1 MFKLLK
7 WLLGLV
13 FTLALLVLLAVLIIP
28 KVFNPNDYRDEIV
41 QLVKTKTNRDLRL
54 DGDLS
59 VSVFPWLGVKTKGLS
74 FSQPEKIGGDMVS
87 VDTAQLRIKLI
98 PLLSKKV
105 EIDTI
110 VLDQPQLRLVTLKDG
125 SDSFADLFEEEASEE
140 TTTGDD
146 SDSASDLDVAIV
158 VEGIQI
164 SNAQVI
170 IDDKSEQQR
179 YEISEFNLNTGNL
192 IGNKLASV
200 TASGILNDSSNP
212 DSVEFELDAKARIDT
227 DSLSVEGEDIA
238 LSAILGEDKV
248 NLDVDTFS
256 VTQSKTIDITQLTT
270 KWTGAQSAQVTTSS
284 IQLDLDKQ
292 TANIANTQIAASGL
306 RAVLSDIVATQIV
319 DAPKVKG
326 LLSVDEF
333 NARSLLDDF
342 DVDYKPADSD
352 VLKKVSMSASFNA
365 TKESVDISN
374 LKFNLDE
381 SLLAGSLGV
390 VNFDDPRIKFDLKLN
405 SLNLDKYLPEETAEE
420 AQASEEGGS
429 ISADSLS
436 VPMSAFKDI
445 NVNGSFVADQ
455 LVSGGLELNDIDVK
469 IVSSNGNVT
478 ITPKASLYDGT
489 TDGQIAFSE
498 SAGTSTLKIK
508 NEVDLVVLGDM
519 LQAADITD
527 QLSGVGTLSVDVVV
541 TETNGVQSN
550 EGTIKLLAKNGALKG
565 IDLQSMVKQGYSKY
579 QSLTGSTS
587 STADELL
594 SSSEDDETKFA
605 ELLGTFYLKD
615 FKITNDDFSMKAPL
629 FRVAG
634 AGDILIDAQ
643 TLDYNVD
650 FSIVDTIKGQGGEAF
665 DKLKGLTIPIRLKGD
680 LSAPSYSLDWTQLY
694 KGLAKQKIEEEKAKL
709 LQEKLGLEGE
719 DTSTKGVL
727 KQLLEKEVNGGDEKV
742 SEKSSGETKEEPKSE
757 KDQLKDDLK
766 NKLINGLFN

>member
-13 FTLALLVLLAVLIIP
+13 FTLTLLILLAVLIIP

-41 QLVKTKTNRDLRL
+41 QLVKDKTNRDLRL

-59 VSVFPWLGVKTKGLS
+59 VSVFPWLGVKTQGLS

-110 VLDQPQLRLVTLKDG
+110 VLDKPQLRLVTLKDG
-125 SDSFADLFEEEASEE
+125 SDSFTGLLDESSSEDEAASS
-140 TTTGDD
+140 GDGG
-146 SDSASDLDVAIV
+146 DLDVAIV
-158 VEGIQI
+158 VEGVQI
-164 SNAQVI
+164 NNAQVI
-170 IDDKSEQQR
+170 IDNKAEQQR
-179 YEISEFNLNTGNL
+179 YEVSEFNLNTGNL
-192 IGNKLASV
+192 IGSKLASV
-200 TASGILNDSSNP
+200 SASGIVNDSSNP
-212 DSVEFELDAKARIDT
+212 DSIEFALDGKARIDT
-227 DSLSVEGEDIA
+227 DSLNVEGADMA
-238 LSAILGEDKV
+238 LSASLGEDKINV
-248 NLDVDTFS
+248 DVGAFS
-256 VTQSKTIDITQLTT
+256 FKQSTLLNIDQLTA
-270 KWTGAQSAQVTTSS
+270 KWSGAQSAEITTPS

-292 TANIANTQIAASGL
+292 TANIANTQLSAAGL

-326 LLSVDEF
+326 ALSVDEF
-333 NARSLLDDF
+333 NARSFIDDF
-342 DVDYKPADSD
+342 QVDYKPADSN
-352 VLKKVSMSASFNA
+352 VLKKVSMSSNFNA
-365 TKESVDISN
+365 TKESVDLSN
-374 LKFNLDE
+374 LKLNLDE
-381 SLLAGSLGV
+381 SLLTGSLGV
-390 VNFDDPRIKFDLKLN
+390 ANFDNPKAKFDLKLN
-405 SLNLDKYLPEETAEE
+405 SINLDKYLPEATAEE
-420 AQASEEGGS
+420 TKEDEGGLT
-429 ISADSLS
+429 ADSLS

-455 LVSGGLELNDIDVK
+455 MISSGLELNNIDVK
-469 IVSSNGNVT
+469 VVSSNGNVT

-489 TDGQIAFSE
+489 TDGQIAFTE
-498 SAGTSTLKIK
+498 SGSTSTLKIK

-519 LQAADITD
+519 LKAADVTE
-527 QLSGVGTLSVDVVV
+527 QLSGIGSLLVDVVV
-541 TETNGVQSN
+541 TEKNGVQSN
-550 EGTIKLLAKNGALKG
+550 EGTIKLLAKDGALKG
-565 IDLQSMVKQGYSKY
+565 VDLQKMVKDGYSKF

-587 STADELL
+587 SVADELL

-605 ELLGTFYLKD
+605 ELVGTFHLKD

-634 AGDILIDAQ
+634 AGDILVDAQ
-643 TLDYNVD
+643 TLDYKVD
-650 FSIVDTIKGQGGEAF
+650 FSIVESLQGQGGEAF

-680 LSAPSYSLDWTQLY
+680 LTAPSYSLDWTQLY
-694 KGLAKQKIEEEKAKL
+694 KGLAKQKVEEEKAKFL
-709 LQEKLGLEGE
+709 KDKLGLEGE

-727 KQLLEKEVNGGDEKV
+727 KQLLEKEVNKDAVKEGAASTGVE
-742 SEKSSGETKEEPKSE
+742 GEVVEEEPKSE

-766 NKLINGLFN
+766 GQLLKGLFN

>member
-1 MFKLLK
+1 MFKLFK

-28 KVFNPNDYRDEIV
+28 KVFDPNDYRDEIV
-41 QLVKTKTNRDLRL
+41 QLAKAKTNRDLRL

-59 VSVFPWLGVKTKGLS
+59 VSVFPWLGVKTQGLS

-125 SDSFADLFEEEASEE
+125 SDSFTGLLDDDGSEE
-140 TTTGDD
+140 STTD
-146 SDSASDLDVAIV
+146 SNSESNLDVAIV

-170 IDDKSEQQR
+170 IDNKAEQQR
-179 YEISEFNLNTGNL
+179 YEISQFNLNTGNL
-192 IGNKLASV
+192 IGSKLANI
-200 TASGILNDSSNP
+200 TASGVLNDSNNP
-212 DSVEFELDAKARIDT
+212 DSVEFNLDAKARIDT
-227 DSLSVEGEDIA
+227 DSLSVEGADMA

-248 NLDVDTFS
+248 NLDVDAFS
-256 VTQSKTIDITQLTT
+256 VTQSKSIDITQLTA
-270 KWTGAQSAQVTTSS
+270 KWTGAQSAEITTPS
-284 IQLDLDKQ
+284 IKLDLDKQ
-292 TANIANTQIAASGL
+292 TANIANTQISASGL

-326 LLSVDEF
+326 SLSVDEF
-333 NARSLLDDF
+333 NARSLIDDF
-342 DVDYKPADSD
+342 EVDYKPADSD

-365 TKESVDISN
+365 TKESIDISN

-390 VNFDDPRIKFDLKLN
+390 VNFDNPRIKFDLKLN

-420 AQASEEGGS
+420 AQASEEGG

-436 VPMSAFKDI
+436 VPMAAFKDI
-445 NVNGSFVADQ
+445 NVNGSFFADQ
-455 LVSGGLELNDIDVK
+455 LISGGLELNDIDVK

-489 TDGQIAFSE
+489 TDGQISFSE
-498 SAGTSTLKIK
+498 SGGTSTLKIK
-508 NEVDLVVLGDM
+508 NDVDLVVLGDM
-519 LQAADITD
+519 LKAADITE
-527 QLSGVGTLSVDVVV
+527 QLSGIGSLFVDVVV
-541 TETNGVQSN
+541 TEKDGVQSN

-565 IDLQSMVKQGYSKY
+565 VDLQNMVKQGYTQY
-579 QSLTGSTS
+579 QNLTGSTS
-587 STADELL
+587 STADELV
-594 SSSEDDETKFA
+594 SSSADDETKFA

-643 TLDYNVD
+643 TLDYKVD
-650 FSIVDTIKGQGGEAF
+650 FSIVETINGQGGEAF

-680 LSAPSYSLDWTQLY
+680 LTAPSYSLDWTQLY
-694 KGLAKQKIEEEKAKL
+694 KGLAKQKVEEEKAKF

-727 KQLLEKEVNGGDEKV
+727 KQLLEKEVNGSDEKV
-742 SEKSSGETKEEPKSE
+742 TEASSESATEEPKDE

>member
-1 MFKLLK
+1 MFKLFK

-28 KVFNPNDYRDEIV
+28 KVFDPNDYRDEIV
-41 QLVKTKTNRDLRL
+41 QLAKAKTNRDLRL

-59 VSVFPWLGVKTKGLS
+59 VSVFPWLGVKTQGLS

-125 SDSFADLFEEEASEE
+125 SDSFTGLLDDDGSEE
-140 TTTGDD
+140 STTD
-146 SDSASDLDVAIV
+146 SNSESNLDVAIV

-170 IDDKSEQQR
+170 IDNKAEQQR
-179 YEISEFNLNTGNL
+179 YEISQFNLNTGNL
-192 IGNKLASV
+192 IGSKLANI
-200 TASGILNDSSNP
+200 TASGVLNDSNNP
-212 DSVEFELDAKARIDT
+212 DSVEFNLDAKARIDT
-227 DSLSVEGEDIA
+227 DSLSVEGADMA

-248 NLDVDTFS
+248 NLDVDAFS
-256 VTQSKTIDITQLTT
+256 VTQSKSIDITQLTA
-270 KWTGAQSAQVTTSS
+270 KWTGAQSAEITTPS
-284 IQLDLDKQ
+284 IKLDLDKQ
-292 TANIANTQIAASGL
+292 TANIANTQISASGL

-326 LLSVDEF
+326 SLSVDEF
-333 NARSLLDDF
+333 NARSLIDDF
-342 DVDYKPADSD
+342 EVDYKPADSD

-365 TKESVDISN
+365 TKESIDISN

-390 VNFDDPRIKFDLKLN
+390 VNFDNPRIKFDLKLN

-420 AQASEEGGS
+420 AQASEEGG

-436 VPMSAFKDI
+436 VPMAAFKDI
-445 NVNGSFVADQ
+445 NVNGSFFADQ
-455 LVSGGLELNDIDVK
+455 LISGGLELNDIDVK

-489 TDGQIAFSE
+489 TDGQISFSE
-498 SAGTSTLKIK
+498 SGGTSTLKIK
-508 NEVDLVVLGDM
+508 NDVDLVVLGDM
-519 LQAADITD
+519 LKAADITE
-527 QLSGVGTLSVDVVV
+527 QLSGIGSLFVDVVV
-541 TETNGVQSN
+541 TEKDGVQSN

-565 IDLQSMVKQGYSKY
+565 VDLQNMVKQGYTQY
-579 QSLTGSTS
+579 QNLTGSTS
-587 STADELL
+587 STADELV
-594 SSSEDDETKFA
+594 SSSADDETKFA

-643 TLDYNVD
+643 TLDYKVD
-650 FSIVDTIKGQGGEAF
+650 FSIVETINGQGGEAF

-680 LSAPSYSLDWTQLY
+680 LTAPSYSLDWTQLY
-694 KGLAKQKIEEEKAKL
+694 KGLAKQKVEEEKAKF

-727 KQLLEKEVNGGDEKV
+727 KQLLEKEVNGSDEKV
-742 SEKSSGETKEEPKSE
+742 TEASLESATEEPKDE

>member
-1 MFKLLK
+1 MFKLFK

-28 KVFNPNDYRDEIV
+28 KVFDPNDYRDEIV
-41 QLVKTKTNRDLRL
+41 QLAKAKTNRDLRL

-59 VSVFPWLGVKTKGLS
+59 VSVFPWLGVKTQGLS

-125 SDSFADLFEEEASEE
+125 SDSFTGLLDDDGSEE
-140 TTTGDD
+140 STAD
-146 SDSASDLDVAIV
+146 SNSESNLDVAIV

-170 IDDKSEQQR
+170 IDNKAEQQR
-179 YEISEFNLNTGNL
+179 YEISQFNLNTGNL
-192 IGNKLASV
+192 IGSKLANI
-200 TASGILNDSSNP
+200 TASGVLNDSNNP
-212 DSVEFELDAKARIDT
+212 DSVEFNLDAKARIDT
-227 DSLSVEGEDIA
+227 DSLSVEGADMV

-248 NLDVDTFS
+248 NLDVDAFS
-256 VTQSKTIDITQLTT
+256 VTQSKSIDITQLTA
-270 KWTGAQSAQVTTSS
+270 KWTGAQSAEITTPS
-284 IQLDLDKQ
+284 IKLDLDKQ
-292 TANIANTQIAASGL
+292 TANIANTKISASGL

-326 LLSVDEF
+326 SLSVDEF
-333 NARSLLDDF
+333 NARSLIDDF
-342 DVDYKPADSD
+342 EVDYKPADSD

-365 TKESVDISN
+365 TKESIDISN

-390 VNFDDPRIKFDLKLN
+390 VNFDNPRIKFDLKLN

-420 AQASEEGGS
+420 AQASEEGG

-436 VPMSAFKDI
+436 VPMAAFKDI
-445 NVNGSFVADQ
+445 NVNGSFFADQ
-455 LVSGGLELNDIDVK
+455 LISGGLELNDIDVK

-489 TDGQIAFSE
+489 TDGQISFSE
-498 SAGTSTLKIK
+498 SGGTSTLKIK
-508 NEVDLVVLGDM
+508 NDVDLVVLGDM
-519 LQAADITD
+519 LKAADITE
-527 QLSGVGTLSVDVVV
+527 QLSGIGSLFVDVVV
-541 TETNGVQSN
+541 TEKDGVQSN

-565 IDLQSMVKQGYSKY
+565 VDLQNMVKQGYTQY
-579 QSLTGSTS
+579 QNLTGSTS
-587 STADELL
+587 STADELV
-594 SSSEDDETKFA
+594 SSSADDETKFA

-643 TLDYNVD
+643 TLDYKVD
-650 FSIVDTIKGQGGEAF
+650 FSIVETINGQGGEAF

-680 LSAPSYSLDWTQLY
+680 LTAPSYSLDWTQLY
-694 KGLAKQKIEEEKAKL
+694 KGLAKQKVEEEKAKF

-727 KQLLEKEVNGGDEKV
+727 KQLLEKEVNGSDEKV
-742 SEKSSGETKEEPKSE
+742 TEASSESATEEPKDE

>member
-1 MFKLLK
+1 MFKLFK

-28 KVFNPNDYRDEIV
+28 KVFDPNDYRDEIV
-41 QLVKTKTNRDLRL
+41 QLAKAKTNRDLRL

-59 VSVFPWLGVKTKGLS
+59 VSVFPWLGVKTQGLS

-125 SDSFADLFEEEASEE
+125 SDSFTGLLDDDGSEE
-140 TTTGDD
+140 STAD
-146 SDSASDLDVAIV
+146 SNSESNLDVAIV

-170 IDDKSEQQR
+170 IDNKAEQQR
-179 YEISEFNLNTGNL
+179 YEISQFNLNTGNL
-192 IGNKLASV
+192 IGSKLANI
-200 TASGILNDSSNP
+200 TASGVLNDSNNP
-212 DSVEFELDAKARIDT
+212 DSVEFNLDAKARIDT
-227 DSLSVEGEDIA
+227 DSLSVEGADMA

-248 NLDVDTFS
+248 NLDVDAFS
-256 VTQSKTIDITQLTT
+256 VTQSKSIDITQLTA
-270 KWTGAQSAQVTTSS
+270 KWTGAQSAEITTPS
-284 IQLDLDKQ
+284 IKLDLDKQ
-292 TANIANTQIAASGL
+292 TANIANTQISASGL

-326 LLSVDEF
+326 SLSVDEF
-333 NARSLLDDF
+333 NARSLIDDF
-342 DVDYKPADSD
+342 EVDYKPADSD

-365 TKESVDISN
+365 TKESIDISN

-390 VNFDDPRIKFDLKLN
+390 VNFDNPRIKFDLKLN

-420 AQASEEGGS
+420 AQASEEGG

-436 VPMSAFKDI
+436 VPMAAFKDI
-445 NVNGSFVADQ
+445 NVNGSFFADQ
-455 LVSGGLELNDIDVK
+455 LISGGLELNDIDVK

-489 TDGQIAFSE
+489 TDGQISFSE
-498 SAGTSTLKIK
+498 SGGTSTLKIK
-508 NEVDLVVLGDM
+508 NDVDLVVLGDM
-519 LQAADITD
+519 LKAADITE
-527 QLSGVGTLSVDVVV
+527 QLSGIGSLFVDVVV
-541 TETNGVQSN
+541 TEKDGVQSN

-565 IDLQSMVKQGYSKY
+565 VDLQNMVKQGYTQY
-579 QSLTGSTS
+579 QNLTGSTS
-587 STADELL
+587 STADELV
-594 SSSEDDETKFA
+594 SSSADDETKFA

-643 TLDYNVD
+643 TLDYKVD
-650 FSIVDTIKGQGGEAF
+650 FSIVETINGQGGEAF

-680 LSAPSYSLDWTQLY
+680 LTAPSYSLDWTQLY
-694 KGLAKQKIEEEKAKL
+694 KGLAKQKVEEEKAKF

-727 KQLLEKEVNGGDEKV
+727 KQLLEKEVNGSDEKV
-742 SEKSSGETKEEPKSE
+742 TEASSESATEEPKDE